1 MRRARWGRCA
11 NPPYTAVVSP
21 LLQGPI
27 LPTLLRL
34 AIPNVFAMAAAT
46 AVGIAETIYVGL
58 LGKTA
63 LATMALVFPFVM
75 LMQMFSA
82 GAMGGGVASAVSRAL
97 GARQPE
103 RAQALAVHALCIG
116 TALGFAFSAL

>member
-1 MRRARWGRCA
+1 MGQERPV
-11 NPPYTAVVSP
+11 NPSP

-34 AIPNVFAMAAAT
+34 AVPNVFAMVAAT
-46 AVGIAETIYVGL
+46 AVGIGETVYVGL

-63 LATMALVFPFVM
+63 LAAMALVFPFVM

-82 GAMGGGVASAVSRAL
+82 GAMGGGVSSAISRAL
-97 GARQPE
+97 G
-103 RAQALAVHALCIG
+103 G
-116 TALGFAFSAL
+116 G

>member
-1 MRRARWGRCA
+1 M
-11 NPPYTAVVSP
+11 PPP
-21 LLQGPI
+21 NLLQGPI

-82 GAMGGGVASAVSRAL
+82 GAMGGGVASAITRAL
-97 GARQPE
+97 GGGQKE
-103 RAQALAVHALCIG
+103 RARALAVHALCIG
-116 TALGFAFSAL
+116 VAAGLVFTVLLWAFGPALFRGLG